1 MNIMLRQARYIGV
14 LGLWLCAAVAF
25 AAPTQPKEL
34 VEQTANDVIAKLKKE
49 RTQIDKNPQ
58 LLYPFIEKYVL
69 PHFDFERMAK
79 WVLGRSWRD
88 ASGEQQQRFV
98 VEFRQLLV
106 RTYAS
111 SLMEYSDRNIRY
123 LPFHA
128 EANAVEVTVRSEV
141 EQPGGFPIPISYEL
155 YLKDDR
161 WMVYDV
167 AIDNQSLISNY
178 RNTFAREIKQGSIDQ
193 LIKKLAERNKQS
205 KT

>member
-1 MNIMLRQARYIGV
+1 MNVKHRWAIS
-14 LGLWLCAAVAF
+14 LWLVSAWLGAAAVI
-25 AAPTQPKEL
+25 AAPMPPKEL

-49 RTQIDKNPQ
+49 RAQIDKNPQ
-58 LLYPFIEKYVL
+58 MLYPFVEKYVL

-88 ASGEQQQRFV
+88 ASAAQQQRFIG
-98 VEFRQLLV
+98 EFRQLLV

-111 SLMEYSDRNIRY
+111 SLMEYSERNIRY
-123 LPFHA
+123 LPFRA
-128 EANAVEVTVRSEV
+128 APNAAEVTVRSEV

-167 AIDNQSLISNY
+167 AIDNQSLIGNY
-178 RNTFAREIKQGSIDQ
+178 RTSFAREIKQGNIDQ
-193 LIKKLAERNKQS
+193 LINKLADRNKQGKS
-205 KT
+205 